1 MGEFPGTTTL
11 GYNEPLIFER
21 STPGRHGA
29 SLPPLDVPRVAPES
43 VLPAELVRREAAALP
58 EVSEPEVERHFV
70 RLSTWNFSVDHG
82 FYPLGSCTMKYN
94 PKLNEWAA
102 RLPGFANLHPYTP
115 DALAQGAIRLMV
127 ELEQALREISG
138 MAAVSL
144 QPAAGAHGELTA
156 MMAIRKCLEERGDA
170 RKRVLIPDTA
180 HGTNP
185 ATSALNGYAVSSVR
199 TTEDGVLDP
208 ESVAENM
215 AEDVAALMLT
225 NPNTLGLFE
234 AHIQK
239 VADIVHAKGGFVFG
253 DGANLNALMG
263 RGRPG
268 DFGIDAMQFNL
279 HKTFS
284 TPHGGGGPGSGPV
297 GVSAAL
303 APYLPVPRPVK
314 TEDGYALSF
323 DFPKSIGRVRSFMGN
338 FGVAVRAYTF
348 IRELGAEGLK
358 KASEMAV
365 LNANYLLSLL
375 GDHYTAP
382 FGGGRCMHECV
393 LSDSTF
399 SGTGVTTLDVAK
411 GLIDRGFHPPTVYFP
426 LIVKGALMC
435 EPTESETR
443 ETIEEFAAALIEIAE
458 LARTDAEALRE
469 SPRRPRLGRLD
480 ETTAARKP
488 VLKAAEAPPCPPTT
502 TDD

>member
-1 MGEFPGTTTL
+1 MAEFPGTKTL

-21 STPGRHGA
+21 SNSGRHGA
-29 SLPPLDVPRVAPES
+29 SLPTLDVPEVAPES
-43 VLPAELVRREAAALP
+43 VLPERLVRKRPASLP
-58 EVSEPEVERHFV
+58 EVSEPEVERHFT

-115 DALAQGAIRLMV
+115 DALAQGAIQIMY
-127 ELEQALREISG
+127 ELEAALAEISG
-138 MAAVSL
+138 MAGISL

-156 MMAIRKCLEERGDA
+156 IMTIRKCLTERGNP

-185 ATSALNGYAVSSVR
+185 ATCALNGYEVAPVR
-199 TTEDGVLDP
+199 TTEAGVLDP

-215 AEDVAALMLT
+215 TEDVAALMLT

-234 AHIQK
+234 THIQQ
-239 VADIVHAKGGFVFG
+239 VAEIVHAKGGFVFG

-263 RGRPG
+263 HGRPG

-297 GVSAAL
+297 GVCADL
-303 APYLPVPRPVK
+303 VPYLPVPRPVMQG
-314 TEDGYALSF
+314 DQYALSF
-323 DFPKSIGRVRSFMGN
+323 NFPKTIGRVRSFMGN
-338 FGVAVRAYTF
+338 FGVALRAYTF
-348 IRELGAEGLK
+348 IRELGGEGLRS
-358 KASEMAV
+358 ATEMAV
-365 LNANYLLSLL
+365 LGANYLMALL
-375 GDHYTAP
+375 KEKYTVP
-382 FGGGRCMHECV
+382 FGDGSCMHECV
-393 LSDSTF
+393 FSDKSF
-399 SGTGVTTLDVAK
+399 ADTGVATLDVAK

-435 EPTESETR
+435 EPTESESR
-443 ETIEEFAAALIEIAE
+443 QTIEEFASALIDIADMAKQDPDS
-458 LARTDAEALRE
+458 LHAAPQHTRV
-469 SPRRPRLGRLD
+469 GRLD

-488 VLKAAEAPPCPPTT
+488 VLKADE
-502 TDD
+502 